1 MTSLKPETRRT
12 LASVSTATLTTAM
25 FKRGFRNVFLQGPQ
39 RLRPGANMVGFAYT
53 LRYIPAREDLDV
65 IESFADRTNA
75 QRKGVEECPEGAVFV
90 IDSRGDANAASAGCI
105 LATRLMKRG
114 CAGIV
119 TDGGFR
125 DTPEIAALEMP
136 SYHTRPSAPT
146 NLTRHHAVAIDDP
159 IACGGVAVF
168 PGDIIVG
175 DNEGVVCIPRHIADE
190 VAAEAAEMTDFE
202 AFVLENVQDGASTFG
217 LYPPT
222 EPETREKY
230 AEWRKAS
237 QSQLVAPN

>member
-1 MTSLKPETRRT
+1 MTPLNPETRRT
-12 LASVSTATLTTAM
+12 LTSVSTATLTTAM
-25 FKRGFRNVFLQGPQ
+25 FKRGFRNIFLQGPQ
-39 RLRPGANMVGFAYT
+39 RLRPGENMVGFAYT

-65 IESFADRTNA
+65 IESFADRENA

-90 IDSRGDANAASAGCI
+90 IDSRGDATAASAGCI
-105 LATRLMKRG
+105 LATRLMNRG

-125 DTPEIAALEMP
+125 DTPEIAELAMP

-146 NLTRHHAVAIDDP
+146 NLTKHHAVAINDP

-190 VAAEAAEMTDFE
+190 VAEEAAQMTDFE
-202 AFVLENVQDGASTFG
+202 AFVLEMVQAGASTFG

-222 EPETREKY
+222 DPATKEKY
-230 AEWRKAS
+230 AAWREAS
-237 QSQLVAPN
+237 KSRLVAAS